1 MPSTRRHSLKA
12 GDGAWG
18 EKVPLGGSYHRLR
31 VRERFLFGHTSI
43 DPSFRLSKAPS
54 ALFDDPVLIE
64 HLYIHIPFCPNICPY
79 CAFYKESAGRERVET
94 FLDALLKEA
103 EHWSERLHPRTIF
116 FGGGTPSALSLPQF
130 EKLLGGLRALLDLS
144 ALEEWTIEMNPAT
157 VAADKAALLL
167 DAGINRVGMGVQSWD
182 DAVLKSLGRTHD
194 AGKAEES
201 FRILRQAGFDNLSI
215 DLIFGVPGQTLES
228 WRSSLERSLRLAPE
242 HLSAYGLTY
251 EEDTEFF
258 RKLGCGEMT
267 PDEGLEAD
275 QFELTATL
283 LGNSGYLQY
292 EVSNYALPG
301 RESLHNSSYWAGK
314 DYLGLGPSAFST
326 VGSRR
331 WRNIRETGIYS
342 ETTLA
347 GKTAVD
353 FEEEVTEELKSKERA
368 AFGMRTLSGLPAEDA
383 ALWESDLLRLQG
395 QGLVNLAGK
404 RWIPT
409 PRGRLLAD
417 TVAEIFV

>member
-1 MPSTRRHSLKA
+1 MGATIFKSLE
-12 GDGAWG
+12 GSI
-18 EKVPLGGSYHRLR
+18 EPCSLPL
-31 VRERFLFGHTSI
+31 FLTSLYLGCGP
-43 DPSFRLSKAPS
+43 DFH
-54 ALFDDPVLIE
+54 ALPTVIE

-94 FLDALLKEA
+94 FLGALLKEA
-103 EHWSERLHPRTIF
+103 ETWSEQLRPRTIF
-116 FGGGTPSALSLPQF
+116 FGGGTPSALSIPQF
-130 EKLLGGLRALLDLS
+130 EKLLSGLRGMLDLT

-157 VAADKAALLL
+157 VASDKASLLRE
-167 DAGINRVGMGVQSWD
+167 AGVNRVSMGVQSWD

-201 FRILRQAGFDNLSI
+201 FHLLRSAGFDNVSL
-215 DLIFGVPGQTLES
+215 DLIFGVPGQSLQS
-228 WRSSLERSLRLAPE
+228 WRSSLERSLDLAPE
-242 HLSAYGLTY
+242 HISAYGLSY

-258 RKLGCGEMT
+258 RKLGRGEMV

-275 QFELTATL
+275 QFELTAER
-283 LGNSGYLQY
+283 LGNAGYLQSG
-292 EVSNYALPG
+292 VSNYSLPR
-301 RESLHNSSYWAGK
+301 RESLHNSAYWSGK

-326 VGSRR
+326 VGARR

-342 ETTLA
+342 QSTMA

-353 FEEEVTEELKSKERA
+353 FEEDVTEALRASERA
-368 AFGMRTLSGLPAEDA
+368 AFGMRTLEGLPVTQAGAWLME
-383 ALWESDLLRLQG
+383 LTHLERE
-395 QGLVNLAGK
+395 GLVTRTPE
-404 RWIPT
+404 RWLLT

>member
-1 MPSTRRHSLKA
+1 MGATIFKSLA
-12 GDGAWG
+12 GSI
-18 EKVPLGGSYHRLR
+18 EPCSLPL
-31 VRERFLFGHTSI
+31 FLTSLYLGCGP
-43 DPSFRLSKAPS
+43 DFHAFPT
-54 ALFDDPVLIE
+54 VIE

-103 EHWSERLHPRTIF
+103 ETWSEQLRPRTIF
-116 FGGGTPSALSLPQF
+116 FGGGTPSALSIPQF
-130 EKLLGGLRALLDLS
+130 EKLLSGLRGMLDLT

-157 VAADKAALLL
+157 VASDKASLLRE
-167 DAGINRVGMGVQSWD
+167 AGVNRVSMGVQSWD

-194 AGKAEES
+194 ACKAEES
-201 FRILRQAGFDNLSI
+201 FHLLRSAGFDNVSL
-215 DLIFGVPGQTLES
+215 DLIFGVPGQSLQS
-228 WRSSLERSLRLAPE
+228 WRSSLERSLDLAPE
-242 HLSAYGLTY
+242 HISAYGLSY

-258 RKLGCGEMT
+258 RKLGRGEMV

-275 QFELTATL
+275 QFELTAER
-283 LGNSGYLQY
+283 LGNAGYLQY
-292 EVSNYALPG
+292 EVSNYSLPR
-301 RESLHNSSYWAGK
+301 RESLHNSAYWSGK

-326 VGSRR
+326 VGARR

-342 ETTLA
+342 QSTMA

-353 FEEEVTEELKSKERA
+353 FEEDVTEALRASERA
-368 AFGMRTLSGLPAEDA
+368 AFGMRTLEGLPVTQAGAWLME
-383 ALWESDLLRLQG
+383 LTHLERE
-395 QGLVNLAGK
+395 GLVTRNPE
-404 RWIPT
+404 RWLLT